1 MDQVKIGKFIA
12 ELRRRAGL
20 TQEALGEKIG
30 VTNKTIS
37 RWENGDYMP
46 NIEMLQLLAE
56 EFSISISEILA
67 GEKFSDEE
75 SRHKADENAIATT
88 STSAFSLKERKT
100 FFKKKWRR
108 EHFSLFAVLAL
119 ILIAAV
125 VFPLVFHKPWLLG
138 IAPLVALVEYGF
150 QNNRMMVYVEKCL
163 YKRKRRSCSQFV
175 EQHGSA
181 AAPLSFRPNSPRN
194 APITQKDAPH
204 RARRAYFPFLPL
216 KLSAERMCSHEY
228 LL

>member
-100 FFKKKWRR
+100 FFKKKWRQGTF
-108 EHFSLFAVLAL
+108 FSFCCPGFDFDCRRR
-119 ILIAAV
+119 IS
-125 VFPLVFHKPWLLG
+125 PG
-138 IAPLVALVEYGF
+138 I
-150 QNNRMMVYVEKCL
+150 
-163 YKRKRRSCSQFV
+163 SQTMASRYSTF
-175 EQHGSA
+175 G
-181 AAPLSFRPNSPRN
+181 
-194 APITQKDAPH
+194 
-204 RARRAYFPFLPL
+204 RAR
-216 KLSAERMCSHEY
+216 
-228 LL
+228 

>member
-88 STSAFSLKERKT
+88 STSAFSLTERKT

-163 YKRKRRSCSQFV
+163 YK
-175 EQHGSA
+175 
-181 AAPLSFRPNSPRN
+181 
-194 APITQKDAPH
+194 
-204 RARRAYFPFLPL
+204 
-216 KLSAERMCSHEY
+216 
-228 LL
+228 

>member
-1 MDQVKIGKFIA
+1 MPEGILMDQVKIGKFIA
-12 ELRRRAGL
+12 ELRRWAGL

-88 STSAFSLKERKT
+88 STSTFSLKERKS

-163 YKRKRRSCSQFV
+163 YK
-175 EQHGSA
+175 
-181 AAPLSFRPNSPRN
+181 
-194 APITQKDAPH
+194 
-204 RARRAYFPFLPL
+204 
-216 KLSAERMCSHEY
+216 
-228 LL
+228 

>member
-1 MDQVKIGKFIA
+1 
-12 ELRRRAGL
+12 
-20 TQEALGEKIG
+20 
-30 VTNKTIS
+30 
-37 RWENGDYMP
+37 MP

-138 IAPLVALVEYGF
+138 IAPVSYTHLDV
-150 QNNRMMVYVEKCL
+150 
-163 YKRKRRSCSQFV
+163 YKRQC
-175 EQHGSA
+175 
-181 AAPLSFRPNSPRN
+181 
-194 APITQKDAPH
+194 PH
-204 RARRAYFPFLPL
+204 RPHGGGRGHFPTG
-216 KLSAERMCSHEY
+216 H
-228 LL
+228 

>member
-12 ELRRRAGL
+12 ELRRWAGL

-37 RWENGDYMP
+37 RWEYGDYMP

-88 STSAFSLKERKT
+88 STSTFSLKERKS

-138 IAPLVALVEYGF
+138 IATLVALVEYGF

-163 YKRKRRSCSQFV
+163 YK
-175 EQHGSA
+175 
-181 AAPLSFRPNSPRN
+181 
-194 APITQKDAPH
+194 
-204 RARRAYFPFLPL
+204 
-216 KLSAERMCSHEY
+216 
-228 LL
+228 